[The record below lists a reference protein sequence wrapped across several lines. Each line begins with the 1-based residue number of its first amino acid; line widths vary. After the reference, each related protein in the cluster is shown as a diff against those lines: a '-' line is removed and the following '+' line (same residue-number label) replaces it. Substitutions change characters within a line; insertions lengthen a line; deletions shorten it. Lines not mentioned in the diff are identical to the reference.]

1 MAINQQQGKNC
12 IRLVPIFNH
21 LDSDTMNKIFEKVS
35 HMQYEKGEYLY
46 QAGDMSD
53 HLYVVHSGLIRVSRI
68 KSNGKEHLVR
78 FLGPGD
84 FTGEWSLF
92 HPGKAHEDYAEVI
105 KKSQICQ
112 LSQEDFQDLII
123 EYPEISLKI
132 MTELTHR
139 LDQSE
144 RQTTQISNEQVGTR
158 LALFLADLV
167 EVEGEDGE
175 ADVVLPMSRKD
186 IASYLGT
193 TPETISRK
201 FKQLEIEE
209 LITQQKG
216 SHIHI
221 HDVDELIFYS
231 E

>member
-1 MAINQQQGKNC
+1 MAANEQHGKNC
-12 IRLVPIFNH
+12 IKLVPIFNH
-21 LDSDTMNKIFEKVS
+21 LDSDTMDKIFEKVN
-35 HMQYEKGEYLY
+35 HVKYKKGEYLY
-46 QAGDMSD
+46 QSGDVSN
-53 HLYVVHSGLIRVSRI
+53 HLYVVRSGLIRVSRI
-68 KSNGKEHLVR
+68 KSTGKEHLVR

-105 KKSQICQ
+105 KNSQICQ
-112 LSQEDFQDLII
+112 LSQEDFQDLIM

-132 MTELTHR
+132 MTELTYR

-167 EVEGEDGE
+167 EEEGEDGGAE
-175 ADVVLPMSRKD
+175 VVLSMSRKD

-201 FKQLEIEE
+201 FKQLEDEDF
-209 LITQQKG
+209 ITQLKG
-216 SHIHI
+216 SHILI